1 MALNL
6 ELTNIFYLQVLSKQ
20 TLCML
25 LSFCDSFSYSSM
37 PCSGCSALHRVNPN
51 LNKEKKLNIKNL
63 KRYFCFKT
71 TSQYV
76 SSEALHW
83 LTIFYFVEKLRSV
96 LKNSIFHIFNLTMI
110 YQICDVMS
118 ISETRCNF
126 KNIF

>member
-76 SSEALHW
+76 SSETLHW